1 VVLRQQF
8 LDGEC
13 GWVLLLALDHRT
25 EGFWTIA
32 VLGVVVLVLVF
43 MIVVKGIYVRYGKK

>member
-1 VVLRQQF
+1 M
-8 LDGEC
+8 
-13 GWVLLLALDHRT
+13 LLLALDHRT

-43 MIVVKGIYVRYGKK
+43 MIVVKGINEVDDGQRFTRV